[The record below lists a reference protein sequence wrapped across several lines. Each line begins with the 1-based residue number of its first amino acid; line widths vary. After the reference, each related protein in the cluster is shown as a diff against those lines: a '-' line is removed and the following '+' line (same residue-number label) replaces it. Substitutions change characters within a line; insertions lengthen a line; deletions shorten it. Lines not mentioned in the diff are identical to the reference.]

1 MLGIQLCKKEN
12 APSLNSARKNNLRR
26 QYAPLLSPKSGTRGR
41 FSGCVLTQR
50 SPRLPHLERPLP
62 PYSSVPVWDSHP
74 ASCAA
79 RPRKVRKFCFI
90 LRGLYSIQMEKSRLK
105 FKSSFNPGKKFREQI
120 ELKQTLCYNYNSGAG
135 TAAVERG
142 KIYEYW
148 LL

>member
-1 MLGIQLCKKEN
+1 
-12 APSLNSARKNNLRR
+12 
-26 QYAPLLSPKSGTRGR
+26 
-41 FSGCVLTQR
+41 
-50 SPRLPHLERPLP
+50 
-62 PYSSVPVWDSHP
+62 
-74 ASCAA
+74 
-79 RPRKVRKFCFI
+79 
-90 LRGLYSIQMEKSRLK
+90 MEKSRLK